1 MIGPSRDATVVRLAT
16 RGAAEACVDLWAAA
30 VAARDGAEESEAVRA
45 RARGKFAAERVAL
58 VVAEDRAGDVGG
70 DGAGSDAGS
79 DAGVG
84 AGVGAG
90 GVGVLV
96 GFALVTAPGTGS
108 PGDPVDAAYLSLL
121 AVAPGA
127 QGRGLGRSLLQAA
140 VAEAARA
147 GHDRCL
153 LHALDD
159 NEPALRLYRSAGFR
173 PVGPAFPHA
182 LNGRATRAWVAGAR
196 RLDDGTTPARVTG
209 EGRPPAPGPAPMPE
223 QAPAPG
229 SAEWPATAASPTGTT
244 TAAAPTS
251 PAAPAAGT
259 AGASGS

>member
-1 MIGPSRDATVVRLAT
+1 VIGPSRDATVVRLAT

-58 VVAEDRAGDVGG
+58 VVAEDRDGG
-70 DGAGSDAGS
+70 DGAGG
-79 DAGVG
+79 
-84 AGVGAG
+84 GAG